1 MERHFISIA
10 LMRELFS
17 KRGSPL
23 PLADRIAP
31 RHLNR
36 LVFDKSEGGILI
48 VYGVENV
55 CVSEVSRK
63 LVMKEDP
70 L

>member
-1 MERHFISIA
+1 MERDFISIA

-31 RHLNR
+31 RYLNR
-36 LVFDKSEGGILI
+36 LVLDKSEVGILI